1 VVVLFCRMDTSSYK
15 VEQEVKLV
23 TKYGI
28 YPAGTVG
35 KITAIE
41 NGMITVGLTQFGGHQ
56 KIRIEHGGIIEAA
69 QLASR
74 RPASPPPTV

>member
-1 VVVLFCRMDTSSYK
+1 MNTSSFK
-15 VEQEVKLV
+15 LEQEVKLV

-28 YPAGTVG
+28 YPVGTLG

-41 NGMITVGLTQFGGHQ
+41 NGIITVAVGLNQFGGHQ

-74 RPASPPPTV
+74 RPASPQPTV